1 VYTPD
6 VSPTATCRISL
17 SVKEIDES
25 RFIKLVEATQGI
37 PAPTQEEE
45 GRTSDKTMATTLI
58 GAHGLEHI
66 YAHSFPVLVTA
77 IYDAMGLNPIQA
89 GVMLAVRQLSGGLTS
104 VGSGFF
110 VDIFR
115 YRSGQVLAAS
125 MALIGVGYL
134 LVALSPSYL
143 FLVAALVVASAGS
156 ALWHPPA
163 LGLLARRF
171 PARRGF
177 YISMHRSL
185 GNAGDMAGPI
195 IAGGLLTL
203 VSWRWIMGGGT
214 PVLMLLGVIVLI
226 LLWNVGGP
234 KPAPVAFSEN
244 LKSQLTNLRA
254 SFRGTGMW
262 SIFSVSAVRGMGDR
276 AYVAFLPLY
285 LINELDMG
293 FVWIG
298 IHVALVA
305 GPGILSGPFFGILS
319 DRIGR
324 KSIIAFLMMASVILS
339 ITTVMAGGGIIM
351 TLSVALFG
359 VFHSSVNSLT
369 QAAAIDVAEGRGLD
383 ATFMGLMWGSNAAFS
398 SVAFVAVGILI
409 SYTNDNWGIAF
420 YTAAILFFAGFLATL
435 LMPNSKST
443 NSEPT

>member
-1 VYTPD
+1 M
-6 VSPTATCRISL
+6 
-17 SVKEIDES
+17 
-25 RFIKLVEATQGI
+25 VEAAESI
-37 PAPTQEEE
+37 PAPTKPQR

-58 GAHGLEHI
+58 GTHGLEHI

-77 IYDAMGLNPIQA
+77 IYESLALNPLQF

-115 YRSGQVLAAS
+115 YRSGQVLGIS
-125 MALIGVGYL
+125 MGLIGLGYL
-134 LVALSPSYL
+134 LVALAPTYL
-143 FLVAALVVASAGS
+143 FIIIALVVASAGS

-171 PARRGF
+171 PRQRGL
-177 YISMHRSL
+177 YISLHRSV
-185 GNAGDMAGPI
+185 GNVGDLAGPL
-195 IAGGLLTL
+195 IAGALLGA

-214 PVLMLLGVIVLI
+214 PVLLLLGVVVLI

-234 KPAPVAFSEN
+234 KPGPIALADN
-244 LKSQLTNLRA
+244 LKSQLSSLRE

-262 SIFSVSAVRGMGDR
+262 PIFTVSAVRGMGDR
-276 AYVAFLPLY
+276 SYIAFLPIY
-285 LINELDMG
+285 LQEQLSMG
-293 FVWIG
+293 PGWIG
-298 IHVALVA
+298 IYVALVA
-305 GPGILSGPFFGILS
+305 APGIVSGPLFGTLS

-324 KSIIAFLMMASVILS
+324 KFIIALCMLTAVVLS
-339 ITTVMAGGGIIM
+339 ITTLAAGGNIVLSL
-351 TLSVALFG
+351 LSVTLFG

-398 SVAFVAVGILI
+398 SAAFVVVGLLI
-409 SYTNDNWGIAF
+409 KLTNDGWAIAF
-420 YTAAILFFAGFLATL
+420 YSAAALFFVGFLATL
-435 LMPNSKST
+435 AMPNSRST

>member
-1 VYTPD
+1 V
-6 VSPTATCRISL
+6 VEVAE
-17 SVKEIDES
+17 SV
-25 RFIKLVEATQGI
+25 
-37 PAPTQEEE
+37 PAPTKPQR

-58 GAHGLEHI
+58 GTHGLEHI

-77 IYDAMGLNPIQA
+77 IYESLALNPLQF

-115 YRSGQVLAAS
+115 YRSGQVLGIS
-125 MALIGVGYL
+125 MGLIGLGYL
-134 LVALSPSYL
+134 LVALAPTYL
-143 FLVAALVVASAGS
+143 FIIIALVVASAGS

-171 PARRGF
+171 PRQRGL
-177 YISMHRSL
+177 YISLHRSV
-185 GNAGDMAGPI
+185 GNVGDLAGPL
-195 IAGGLLTL
+195 IAGALLGA

-214 PVLMLLGVIVLI
+214 PVLLLLGVIVLI

-234 KPAPVAFSEN
+234 KPGPIALADN
-244 LKSQLTNLRA
+244 LKSQLSSLRE

-262 SIFSVSAVRGMGDR
+262 PIFTVSAVRGMGDR
-276 AYVAFLPLY
+276 SYIAFLPIY
-285 LINELDMG
+285 LQEQLSMG
-293 FVWIG
+293 PGWIG
-298 IHVALVA
+298 IYVALVA
-305 GPGILSGPFFGILS
+305 APGIVSGPLFGTLS

-324 KSIIAFLMMASVILS
+324 KFIIALCMLTAVVLS
-339 ITTVMAGGGIIM
+339 ITTLAAGGNIVLSL
-351 TLSVALFG
+351 LSVTLFG

-398 SVAFVAVGILI
+398 SAAFVVVGLLI
-409 SYTNDNWGIAF
+409 KLTNDGWAIAF
-420 YTAAILFFAGFLATL
+420 YSAAALFFVGFLATL
-435 LMPNSKST
+435 AMPNSRST

>member
-1 VYTPD
+1 V
-6 VSPTATCRISL
+6 
-17 SVKEIDES
+17 
-25 RFIKLVEATQGI
+25 VEAAESI
-37 PAPTQEEE
+37 PAPTKPQR

-58 GAHGLEHI
+58 GTHGLEHI

-77 IYDAMGLNPIQA
+77 IYESLALNPLQF

-115 YRSGQVLAAS
+115 YRSGQVLGIS
-125 MALIGVGYL
+125 MGLIGLGYL
-134 LVALSPSYL
+134 LVALAPTYL
-143 FLVAALVVASAGS
+143 FIIIALVVASAGS

-171 PARRGF
+171 PRQRGL
-177 YISMHRSL
+177 YISLHRSV
-185 GNAGDMAGPI
+185 GNVGDLAGPL
-195 IAGGLLTL
+195 IAGALLGA

-214 PVLMLLGVIVLI
+214 PVLLLLGVVVLI

-234 KPAPVAFSEN
+234 KPGPIALADN
-244 LKSQLTNLRA
+244 LKSQLSSLRE

-262 SIFSVSAVRGMGDR
+262 PIFTVSAVRGMGDR
-276 AYVAFLPLY
+276 SYIAFLPIY
-285 LINELDMG
+285 LQEQLSMG
-293 FVWIG
+293 PGWIG
-298 IHVALVA
+298 IYVALVA
-305 GPGILSGPFFGILS
+305 APGIVSGPLFGTLS

-324 KSIIAFLMMASVILS
+324 KFIIALCMLTAVVLS
-339 ITTVMAGGGIIM
+339 ITTLAAGGNIVLSL
-351 TLSVALFG
+351 LSVTLFG

-398 SVAFVAVGILI
+398 SAAFVVVGLLI
-409 SYTNDNWGIAF
+409 KLTNDGWAIAF
-420 YTAAILFFAGFLATL
+420 YSAAALFFVGFLATL
-435 LMPNSKST
+435 AMPNSRST

>member
-1 VYTPD
+1 M
-6 VSPTATCRISL
+6 
-17 SVKEIDES
+17 
-25 RFIKLVEATQGI
+25 VEAAESI
-37 PAPTQEEE
+37 PAPTKPQR

-58 GAHGLEHI
+58 GTHGLEHI

-77 IYDAMGLNPIQA
+77 IYESLALNPLQF

-115 YRSGQVLAAS
+115 YRSGQVLGIS
-125 MALIGVGYL
+125 MGLIGLGYL
-134 LVALSPSYL
+134 LVALAPTYL
-143 FLVAALVVASAGS
+143 FIIIALVVASAGS

-171 PARRGF
+171 PRQRGL
-177 YISMHRSL
+177 YISLHRSV
-185 GNAGDMAGPI
+185 GNVGDLAGPL
-195 IAGGLLTL
+195 IAGALLGA

-214 PVLMLLGVIVLI
+214 PVLLLLGVIVLI

-234 KPAPVAFSEN
+234 KPGPIALADN
-244 LKSQLTNLRA
+244 LKSQLSSLRE

-262 SIFSVSAVRGMGDR
+262 PIFTVSAVRGMGDR
-276 AYVAFLPLY
+276 SYIAFLPIY
-285 LINELDMG
+285 LQEQLSMG
-293 FVWIG
+293 PGWIG
-298 IHVALVA
+298 IYVALVA
-305 GPGILSGPFFGILS
+305 APGIVSGPLFGTLS

-324 KSIIAFLMMASVILS
+324 KFIIALCMLTAVVLS
-339 ITTVMAGGGIIM
+339 ITTLAAGGNIVLSL
-351 TLSVALFG
+351 LSVTLFG

-398 SVAFVAVGILI
+398 SAAFVVVGLLI
-409 SYTNDNWGIAF
+409 KLTNDGWAIAF
-420 YTAAILFFAGFLATL
+420 YSAAALFFVGFLATL
-435 LMPNSKST
+435 AMPNSRST

>member
-1 VYTPD
+1 MV
-6 VSPTATCRISL
+6 
-17 SVKEIDES
+17 ES
-25 RFIKLVEATQGI
+25 AESI
-37 PAPTQEEE
+37 PAPTKPQR

-58 GAHGLEHI
+58 GTHGLEHI

-77 IYDAMGLNPIQA
+77 IYESLALNPLQF

-115 YRSGQVLAAS
+115 YRSGQVLGIS
-125 MALIGVGYL
+125 MGLIGLGYL
-134 LVALSPSYL
+134 LVALAPTYL
-143 FLVAALVVASAGS
+143 FIIIALVVASAGS

-171 PARRGF
+171 PRQRGL
-177 YISMHRSL
+177 YISLHRAV
-185 GNAGDMAGPI
+185 GNVGDLAGPL
-195 IAGGLLTL
+195 IAGALLGA

-214 PVLMLLGVIVLI
+214 PVLLLLGVIVLI

-234 KPAPVAFSEN
+234 KPGPIALADN
-244 LKSQLTNLRA
+244 LKSQLSSLRE

-262 SIFSVSAVRGMGDR
+262 PIFTVSAVRGMGDR
-276 AYVAFLPLY
+276 SYIAFLPIY
-285 LINELDMG
+285 LQEQLSMG
-293 FVWIG
+293 PGWIG
-298 IHVALVA
+298 IYVALVA
-305 GPGILSGPFFGILS
+305 APGIVSGPLFGTLS

-324 KSIIAFLMMASVILS
+324 KFIIALCMLTAVVLS
-339 ITTVMAGGGIIM
+339 ITTLAAGGNIVLSL
-351 TLSVALFG
+351 LSVTLFG

-398 SVAFVAVGILI
+398 SAAFVVVGLLI
-409 SYTNDNWGIAF
+409 KLTNDGWAIAF
-420 YTAAILFFAGFLATL
+420 YSAAALFFVGFLATL
-435 LMPNSKST
+435 AMPNSRST